1 MQDKL
6 IELVNENALKELR
19 AMLQDMNEVDIAQ
32 LFENIDRENIVKIF
46 RLMPKE
52 QAADVFAY
60 LPTET
65 QQLIVETI
73 TDKENSYN
81 TR

>member
-1 MQDKL
+1 MQDRL
-6 IELVNENALKELR
+6 IELINQNALKELR
-19 AMLQDMNEVDIAQ
+19 AILINMNEVDIAQ
-32 LFENIDRENIVKIF
+32 LFENIDKEKIVKIF

-52 QAADVFAY
+52 QAAEVFAY

-73 TDKENSYN
+73 SDKEISSN
-81 TR
+81 T